1 LASLAQLKSY
11 RQGRGL
17 SVSLIDVEDI
27 YDEFSFGLKSPLA
40 IRDFLHFSQ
49 SWKKAPRFVLLA
61 GDGTY
66 DPKNYVGGAPADLIP
81 IKLVETDSLET
92 ASDDWFADFNSDAVA
107 DMAVGRLPVR
117 TPHEASLFISKII
130 SYELSRPSQGAL
142 LVSDIDDATFSFE
155 AATRQLK
162 GLIPSSVQVSEIY
175 RSQLGDA
182 VAKAR
187 LIEGIQAGPRVV
199 NYVGHGTLTNW
210 KGNLLNATDAALL
223 GNEKNPTLMVSMTCL
238 NGMFHNPTGESL
250 AEAMVKA
257 RGGAVAMWAS
267 SGLTGPRNQAAMNQ
281 EVVRQL
287 FTKGAATIGEATNR
301 AKKSI
306 SDANVRRTWILFGDP
321 ATAIR

>member
-1 LASLAQLKSY
+1 
-11 RQGRGL
+11 
-17 SVSLIDVEDI
+17 
-27 YDEFSFGLKSPLA
+27 
-40 IRDFLHFSQ
+40 
-49 SWKKAPRFVLLA
+49 
-61 GDGTY
+61 
-66 DPKNYVGGAPADLIP
+66 
-81 IKLVETDSLET
+81 
-92 ASDDWFADFNSDAVA
+92 
-107 DMAVGRLPVR
+107 
-117 TPHEASLFISKII
+117 
-130 SYELSRPSQGAL
+130 
-142 LVSDIDDATFSFE
+142 
-155 AATRQLK
+155 
-162 GLIPSSVQVSEIY
+162 
-175 RSQLGDA
+175 
-182 VAKAR
+182 
-187 LIEGIQAGPRVV
+187 VV